1 MTARDGPPNAPRTQT
16 RAVAGK
22 PGVPKLT
29 VAALALLVA
38 GLGVVSSLGR
48 TSLGRTSLGRTSLGR
63 QSLARSAR
71 RLPPPVPA
79 RDVDLE
85 RYAGLWY
92 EFARYDSWFER
103 NCEGVTA
110 EYSRRPDGLIRVVN
124 VARKGRPDGP
134 LRWAEAK
141 ARVIPETGNTKLKV
155 AFFGPFFIGN
165 YWVLDHDEDYAWSIV
180 GEASRRYFWILTR
193 DPVPAAAIQT
203 MLLARARALGY
214 DTAILHLT
222 RQPPG

>member
-1 MTARDGPPNAPRTQT
+1 MTARDAPPPGPRTQT

-48 TSLGRTSLGRTSLGR
+48 PV
-63 QSLARSAR
+63 LARTARQDR
-71 RLPPPVPA
+71 RLPPPVPR

-85 RYAGLWY
+85 RYVGLWY

-124 VARKGRPDGP
+124 AARKGRADGP

-141 ARVIPETGNTKLKV
+141 ARVIPGTGNTKLKV
-155 AFFGPFFIGN
+155 AFFGPFF
-165 YWVLDHDEDYAWSIV
+165 V
-180 GEASRRYFWILTR
+180 GEASRRFFWILTR
-193 DPVPAAAIQT
+193 DPVPAAEIQA
-203 MLLARARALGY
+203 MLIERARSLGY
-214 DTAILHLT
+214 DTALLHLT

>member
-1 MTARDGPPNAPRTQT
+1 MTARDAPPPAPRTQT
-16 RAVAGK
+16 RGVTGK

-38 GLGVVSSLGR
+38 GLGVVRSMGR
-48 TSLGRTSLGRTSLGR
+48 PVM
-63 QSLARSAR
+63 ARSSRSLPAR

-79 RDVDLE
+79 RDVDLD
-85 RYAGLWY
+85 RYVGLWY

-124 VARKGRPDGP
+124 AARKGRPDGP

-141 ARVIPETGNTKLKV
+141 ARVISGTGNTKLKV
-155 AFFGPFFIGN
+155 AFFGPFFVGN
-165 YWVLDHDEDYAWSIV
+165 YWVLDHAEDYAWSIV

-193 DPVPAAAIQT
+193 DPVPATEIQA
-203 MLLARARALGY
+203 MLIERARALGY
-214 DTAILHLT
+214 DTALLHLT

>member
-1 MTARDGPPNAPRTQT
+1 MTARDAPPPGPRTQT
-16 RAVAGK
+16 RA
-22 PGVPKLT
+22 

-48 TSLGRTSLGRTSLGR
+48 PV
-63 QSLARSAR
+63 LARTARQDR
-71 RLPPPVPA
+71 RLPPPVPR

-85 RYAGLWY
+85 RYVGLWY

-124 VARKGRPDGP
+124 AARKGRADGP

-141 ARVIPETGNTKLKV
+141 ARVIPGTGNTKLKV
-155 AFFGPFFIGN
+155 AFFGPFFVGN
-165 YWVLDHDEDYAWSIV
+165 YWVLDHDEDYTWTIV
-180 GEASRRYFWILTR
+180 GEASRRFFWILTR
-193 DPVPAAAIQT
+193 DPVPAAEIQA
-203 MLLARARALGY
+203 MLIERARSLGY
-214 DTAILHLT
+214 DTALLHLT

>member
-1 MTARDGPPNAPRTQT
+1 MTARDAPPRNPS
-16 RAVAGK
+16 RAVARK

-38 GLGVVSSLGR
+38 GLGVVRSMGR
-48 TSLGRTSLGRTSLGR
+48 PVA
-63 QSLARSAR
+63 ARSASRGPAR
-71 RLPPPVPA
+71 RLPPPVPI
-79 RDVDLE
+79 RDVDLA
-85 RYAGLWY
+85 RYVGLWY

-124 VARKGRPDGP
+124 AARKGRADGP

-141 ARVIPETGNTKLKV
+141 ARVIPGTGNTKLKV
-155 AFFGPFFIGN
+155 AFFGPFFVGN
-165 YWVLDHDEDYAWSIV
+165 YWVLDHAEDYAWSIV

-193 DPVPAAAIQT
+193 DPVPAAETQA
-203 MLLARARALGY
+203 MLIERARALGY
-214 DTAILHLT
+214 DTALLHLT

>member
-1 MTARDGPPNAPRTQT
+1 MTARNAPPAAGRTGPPAG
-16 RAVAGK
+16 RA
-22 PGVPKLT
+22 GVPKLT
-29 VAALALLVA
+29 IAALALLVA
-38 GLGVVSSLGR
+38 GLGVVSSVGR
-48 TSLGRTSLGRTSLGR
+48 SGRPAPGPAG
-63 QSLARSAR
+63 

-79 RDVDLE
+79 KPVDLA
-85 RYAGLWY
+85 RYLGLWH

-124 VARKGRPDGP
+124 VARKGGPAGP

-141 ARVIPETGNTKLKV
+141 ARVIPDTGNTKLKV
-155 AFFGPFFIGN
+155 AFFGPFFLGN

-180 GEASRRYFWILTR
+180 GEATRRYFWILTR
-193 DPVPAAAIQT
+193 DPVPPPEIQA
-203 MLLARARALGY
+203 MLIARAQDLGY